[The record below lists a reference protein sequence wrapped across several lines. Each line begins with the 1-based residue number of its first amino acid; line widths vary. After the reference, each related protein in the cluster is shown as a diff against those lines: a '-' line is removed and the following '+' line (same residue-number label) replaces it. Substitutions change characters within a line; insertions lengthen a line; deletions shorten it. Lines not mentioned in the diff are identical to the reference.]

1 MKTINCREEFVE
13 FWHGSCTLGLTGNIL
28 MPPDSTN
35 VISEKGRKK
44 NLDRVFFTRDKGLAK
59 VYARRAARSIGG
71 EPTLFRVI
79 SPVDVKFMS
88 ETPGATVYHAAWA
101 FVEEVPFGKLSD

>member
-1 MKTINCREEFVE
+1 MRTIHCRDDYAEFY
-13 FWHGSCTLGLTGNIL
+13 HGSCTLGLKGDML
-28 MPPDSTN
+28 LPPEMTDT
-35 VISEKGRKK
+35 ISEKGRKK
-44 NLDRVFFTRDKGLAK
+44 NLDRVFFTKDRGLAK

-79 SPVDVKFMS
+79 APVDTVFMS

-101 FVEEVPFGKLSD
+101 FVEQIPFGKLSD

>member
-1 MKTINCREEFVE
+1 MKTIHCKEEHVVFY
-13 FWHGSCTLGLTGNIL
+13 HGSCTLGLKGNML
-28 MPPDSTN
+28 LPPESTD

-44 NLDRVFFTRDKGLAK
+44 NLNRVFFTRDRGLAK

-79 SPVDVKFMS
+79 SPVDTQLMS
-88 ETPGATVYHAAWA
+88 AVPGATVYHAEWA
-101 FVEEVPFGKLSD
+101 FVEQLNFGKLSD